1 MVVSIPGDGREGGR
15 MHRRAAIAE
24 FVGTAVLLFVE
35 VVLVRWLYGP
45 ASPLTD
51 RVHDATARA
60 AVVAVLTGA
69 LITILLVSPLG
80 QSSGGHLNPAVT
92 VATWLLRGVPGPDAV
107 LYVLA
112 QLAGS
117 VVGVGLAR
125 GLLGA
130 AAVAPSVRLALVAPA
145 RGWSTGG
152 VVTGEALSF
161 YGLMAVAV
169 SFLTHE
175 RLRRWT
181 PAATG
186 AVVASLV
193 LVGARSSGGSFN
205 PARAFGPAVAMGEW
219 HLLWV
224 YLLLP
229 VVGASALVATVR
241 LGFRVPALPCG
252 LCGQPAWH
260 LATAVGRWRRRT
272 SEAHDGSRADLR
284 RVNPRPTRRKR

>member
-1 MVVSIPGDGREGGR
+1 
-15 MHRRAAIAE
+15 MHWRAATAE
-24 FVGTAVLLFVE
+24 LVGTAVLLFFE
-35 VVLVRWLYGP
+35 VVILRSLYGA
-45 ASPLTD
+45 ASPLTGS
-51 RVHDATARA
+51 VQDATVRST
-60 AVVAVLTGA
+60 VVAFLTGG

-80 QSSGGHLNPAVT
+80 RSSGGHLNPAVT
-92 VATWLLRGVPGPDAV
+92 VTFWLLRGLPGPDAV

-130 AAVAPSVRLALVAPA
+130 AAAAPSVRLALVTPA
-145 RGWSTGG
+145 RGWSTGE
-152 VVTGEALSF
+152 VATGEALSF
-161 YGLMAVAV
+161 YGLMAVVVA
-169 SFLTHE
+169 FLLHD

-229 VVGASALVATVR
+229 VLGASALGATVR

-252 LCGQPAWH
+252 LCGQPARH
-260 LATAVGRWRRRT
+260 VPTGVGRWRSMTRDVHNGPRARLRRSNYWATRRRT
-272 SEAHDGSRADLR
+272 WRGR
-284 RVNPRPTRRKR
+284 RGRTLQ